1 MSIAADNLLIN
12 AKSDLYYR
20 LLGDELLAPV
30 SILIDDEHDM
40 ANRALVDAGPRN
52 VRAGKTGASV
62 TVSAVAVLT
71 LNSGETP
78 TPLMSLSCVLEVMED
93 VIINAGTDGTGLNAG
108 EIVAR
113 LIQLLHQSHFDNR
126 FTGLRLAPSAPIV
139 EIDAEKNGHRG
150 YAVTFVAD
158 QLNFNVI
165 ATCSSVIIDDDDGV
179 VTLTCPTSG
188 TTIYYTIDGSYPGS
202 GNTAA
207 TVYTVPLTP
216 SSGVTIRA
224 AAQKT
229 GLNPSKIIKSLT
241 L

>member
-1 MSIAADNLLIN
+1 MAIATDNLLIN
-12 AKSDLYYR
+12 AKTDLYYR
-20 LLGDELLAPV
+20 LLGDEMLAPV
-30 SILIDDEHDM
+30 SILIDDEHDL
-40 ANRALVDAGPRN
+40 ANRAKVQAGPSN

-62 TVSAVAVLT
+62 TVSAVAVLS

-78 TPLMSLSCVLEVMED
+78 TPLMALSCVFEVMED
-93 VIINAGTDGTGLNAG
+93 VIINDGSDGTGINAG

-113 LIQLLHQSHFDNR
+113 LIQLLHQSHFDHR
-126 FTGLRLAPSAPIV
+126 FTGLRLSPSAPVV

-158 QLNFNVI
+158 QMAITNV
-165 ATCSSVIIDDDDGV
+165 ATCASVAIDNNAGV
-179 VTLTCPTSG
+179 ITLTCNTSG
-188 TTIYYTIDGSYPGS
+188 TTIYYTTNGTYPGS

-207 TVYTVPLTP
+207 TVYSTPFTP
-216 SSGVTIRA
+216 SAGVTIRA

-229 GLNPSKIIKSLT
+229 GLNPSKIIHTLT